1 MKRIVI
7 GIAAAV
13 AAMAS
18 AVVPSGAGQ
27 HFGVAGDLIAFPPSV
42 TTSAMTTQAEPVR
55 STVEGF
61 FAWGL
66 VAAVTD
72 DATGVGAT
80 AGVFTGCLSIVTA
93 QGEDYGCV
101 EEHSLAPVPTTDPMM
116 RRASAQGSMPSRR
129 RPGTMITFAL
139 TFESVSAPAPDADY
153 ASTGDPQ
160 RLRLMLRGGVATRVR
175 VDGIV
180 VSGAVGEV
188 PVQTSGT
195 WARGVVVDACDFHDE
210 PCPSPGS
217 P

>member
-7 GIAAAV
+7 GIAATL

-27 HFGVAGDLIAFPPSV
+27 HFGIAGDLIAFPPSV
-42 TTSAMTTQAEPVR
+42 TASAMTTQAEPVR

-66 VAAVTD
+66 VASVTD
-72 DATGVGAT
+72 GSASGPANVDT
-80 AGVFTGCLSIVTA
+80 FTGCLSIVTA
-93 QGEDYGCV
+93 QGEDYGCI
-101 EEHSLAPVPTTDPMM
+101 HDFRLVPPLDPTM
-116 RRASAQGSMPSRR
+116 RRASAQGSMPSQR
-129 RPGTMITFAL
+129 RPGTMIAFQL
-139 TFESVSAPAPDADY
+139 TFESVSAPAPDAGY

-180 VSGAVGEV
+180 MSGAVGEV
-188 PVQTSGT
+188 PVQMSGT

-210 PCPSPGS
+210 PCPTPGS